1 MAGLK
6 RRLDRLE
13 TEFND
18 LVLMRRGD
26 LAAADRLVQREW
38 KALVDDLYT
47 VPDLY
52 AAEVE
57 RVIASAPDSVA
68 AQYRAAWALI
78 PAVIEADR
86 VGDEARGV
94 ALAAQIDTTC
104 DALPDLPGLN
114 GRIWMIFYDFYR
126 ANRPGFKLS
135 EDDFDKIAVLFF
147 PRED

>member
-6 RRLDRLE
+6 RRLDRFE

-26 LAAADRLVQREW
+26 LAAAHRLFDREW
-38 KALVDDLYT
+38 AALVNDIYA

-68 AQYRAAWALI
+68 AQYRAAWTFI
-78 PAVIEADR
+78 PAMIESDR
-86 VGDEARGV
+86 LGNDSK
-94 ALAAQIDTTC
+94 ALREQFETAI
-104 DALPDLPGLN
+104 DALPKLN
-114 GRIWMIFYDFYR
+114 GGQLISILQDFYR
-126 ANRPGFKLS
+126 AARPGFKLS
-135 EDDFDKIAVLFF
+135 DDDLEKVAVLFF
-147 PRED
+147 PEGTK